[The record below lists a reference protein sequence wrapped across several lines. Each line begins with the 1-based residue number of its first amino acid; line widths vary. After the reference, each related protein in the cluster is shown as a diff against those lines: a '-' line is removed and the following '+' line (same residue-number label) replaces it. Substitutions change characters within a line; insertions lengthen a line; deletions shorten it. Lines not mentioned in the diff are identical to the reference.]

1 MEKAKE
7 KPDIT
12 VQNVKK
18 TNIQKGLDL
27 SGGTRVLLR
36 PDIEATRPDIEATI
50 TDKEITDLIDV
61 LNNRLNTYGL
71 SDVQIRP
78 AKDRRGNKLVL
89 IEIAGASRQEV
100 KELIEQQGKF
110 EAKIGNKTVFV
121 GSEKDITF
129 VCKGDGTCSGI
140 QSCNKQSD
148 ETYLCT
154 FEFQIKLSAEAAKR
168 HAEITKNIP
177 VKTEQDNTKLYL
189 ELPLDLYL
197 DNKLVNTLQ
206 ISENLKG
213 KETTSIAISGPG
225 IGQIQETAYDEAF
238 REMGRLQTILITGSL
253 PFGLKVEK
261 LDSISPFVGNDFI
274 KNAFLVGFLA
284 LISVAV
290 IIFIRFRKLK
300 IVFPMALTMMSEIF
314 IILGVAAFI
323 GWRLDLVSIAGI
335 IASVGTGVDD
345 QIVIT
350 DEIIKGEQRGY
361 NWKQRIKSAF
371 FIIFSAYATT
381 LVAMLPL
388 WNAGAGLVRGFALTT
403 IIGITVGVFITRPAY
418 ASMIEKLLND

>member
-1 MEKAKE
+1 
-7 KPDIT
+7 
-12 VQNVKK
+12 
-18 TNIQKGLDL
+18 
-27 SGGTRVLLR
+27 
-36 PDIEATRPDIEATI
+36 
-50 TDKEITDLIDV
+50 
-61 LNNRLNTYGL
+61 
-71 SDVQIRP
+71 
-78 AKDRRGNKLVL
+78 
-89 IEIAGASRQEV
+89 
-100 KELIEQQGKF
+100 
-110 EAKIGNKTVFV
+110 
-121 GSEKDITF
+121 
-129 VCKGDGTCSGI
+129 
-140 QSCNKQSD
+140 
-148 ETYLCT
+148 
-154 FEFQIKLSAEAAKR
+154 
-168 HAEITKNIP
+168 
-177 VKTEQDNTKLYL
+177 
-189 ELPLDLYL
+189 
-197 DNKLVNTLQ
+197 
-206 ISENLKG
+206 
-213 KETTSIAISGPG
+213 
-225 IGQIQETAYDEAF
+225 
-238 REMGRLQTILITGSL
+238 MGRLQTILITGSL